1 MVDGL
6 SRNGVDPFEGVEVLE
21 DNCHV
26 KVFNTKRHSLEMHS
40 LDVFKINYEE
50 WELRDGNQAELRRS
64 YFNDGLKW
72 ASLEV
77 EILIRNIELNRVVG
91 LIGLLLDLFSEVVE
105 FSRKLLLRFSFSLF
119 LLKLI
124 QVVSSSASSHVNI
137 ISNDT

>member
-26 KVFNTKRHSLEMHS
+26 KVFNTERHSLEMHC
-40 LDVFKINYEE
+40 LNVFKVNYEE

-64 YFNDGLKW
+64 YFNDRLKW

-77 EILIRNIELNRVVG
+77 EILIRNIELDRVVG

-105 FSRKLLLRFSFSLF
+105 FSRKLLLGFSFSLF

-124 QVVSSSASSHVNI
+124 EVVSSSASSHVNI

>member
-26 KVFNTKRHSLEMHS
+26 KVFNTKRHSLEMHC
-40 LDVFKINYEE
+40 LDVFKVNYEE

-124 QVVSSSASSHVNI
+124 EVVSSSASSHVNI

>member
-26 KVFNTKRHSLEMHS
+26 KVFNTERHSLKMHC
-40 LDVFKINYEE
+40 LNVFKVNYEE
-50 WELRDGNQAELRRS
+50 WELGDGNQAELRRS
-64 YFNDGLKW
+64 YFNDGLKR

-77 EILIRNIELNRVVG
+77 EILIRNIELDRVVG

-105 FSRKLLLRFSFSLF
+105 FSRKLLLGFSFSLF

-124 QVVSSSASSHVNI
+124 EVVSSSASSHVNI